1 MSRSGGFWRATA
13 DGRRARGTRST
24 EGHFFAR
31 FAGEQVAALPRW
43 LDFRTSMRRRSPLRW
58 LRIFGPGIVTGA
70 SDDDPSGIATYSQAG
85 AQFGVGLL
93 WTMALTYPLM
103 AAIQEVSARV
113 GRVTGHGLAAN
124 LKRAYPRWVLFLF
137 VGLLAI
143 ANTINIGADIG
154 AMGAAAQLLGGGSV
168 LAWAALF
175 SGISLVLQ
183 IRMRYGNY
191 ARVLLVLT
199 ASLLAYVAAAAV
211 VNVHWGE
218 ALWSTVV
225 PSLRFDAA
233 SLSMIVAVFG
243 TTISPYLFF
252 WQASQEVEDEEADP
266 GARPLLRAPWQAR
279 WQLFRLRVDTL
290 VGMAASNLI
299 AWFIMLTTAFTL
311 HTSGIHDID
320 SAAQAAAALTPI
332 AGGFAGLVF
341 AAGIIGTGLLAVPVL
356 AGSASYAA
364 AEAFDC
370 PAGLDCKPRE
380 AKLFYGVISG
390 STIVGFALNL
400 TRINPMK
407 ALIYSAVI
415 NGVVAVPVMFMI
427 MVLGTNKALLRDFVL
442 PPVLRSLG
450 WAATLVMLAAAIA
463 MIATLGR
470 G

>member
-137 VGLLAI
+137 VGLLVI

-218 ALWSTVV
+218 ALWSTVA

-279 WQLFRLRVDTL
+279 WQLFRHRT
-290 VGMAASNLI
+290 
-299 AWFIMLTTAFTL
+299 
-311 HTSGIHDID
+311 
-320 SAAQAAAALTPI
+320 
-332 AGGFAGLVF
+332 
-341 AAGIIGTGLLAVPVL
+341 
-356 AGSASYAA
+356 
-364 AEAFDC
+364 
-370 PAGLDCKPRE
+370 
-380 AKLFYGVISG
+380 
-390 STIVGFALNL
+390 
-400 TRINPMK
+400 
-407 ALIYSAVI
+407 
-415 NGVVAVPVMFMI
+415 
-427 MVLGTNKALLRDFVL
+427 
-442 PPVLRSLG
+442 
-450 WAATLVMLAAAIA
+450 
-463 MIATLGR
+463 
-470 G
+470 